1 MLRSWRRRGYR
12 LLEVPA
18 GAIDSLLVARKSIRE
33 LAEDPT
39 AMAFEEAWGFR
50 FEP

>member
-1 MLRSWRRRGYR
+1 ML
-12 LLEVPA
+12 VAA
-18 GAIDSLLVARKSIRE
+18 GAIDSLLVARENMRE